1 MSDGRIFL
9 RLAFLVVWVG
19 LATGSLAEPT
29 ECSAETRVCAVLKS
43 ASAAGTGTPA
53 TSGAMRSYSARGS
66 RA

>member
-29 ECSAETRVCAVLKS
+29 EWPNTE
-43 ASAAGTGTPA
+43 
-53 TSGAMRSYSARGS
+53 GS
-66 RA
+66 PGGG